1 MLSPG
6 SSWKDKILTSGGWCY
21 FPEES
26 KQITKGD
33 YSDADWLLPRFH
45 KEFDKGLAKGLVKL
59 LLKDGDSLT
68 DCGAGVGQAGHILR
82 ALLPTL
88 QYHGY
93 DGAGNSEEFT
103 NGYVR
108 FTDLSYPMNLVVS
121 DWVIALEVGEHIPHQ
136 VEKEVVAN
144 LHAHNRKGLILSW
157 AKLKQGGHGHVN
169 CHSRE
174 YIIQL
179 FEELGYKCDVP
190 LSEALQNAS
199 GYPWIKA
206 NVMILR
212 RA

>member
-121 DWVIALEVGEHIPHQ
+121 DARLISQ
-136 VEKEVVAN
+136 N
-144 LHAHNRKGLILSW
+144 LYYSELILSYVESFSYW
-157 AKLKQGGHGHVN
+157 KMDVERAANSGLGHR
-169 CHSRE
+169 S
-174 YIIQL
+174 
-179 FEELGYKCDVP
+179 
-190 LSEALQNAS
+190 
-199 GYPWIKA
+199 
-206 NVMILR
+206 
-212 RA
+212 